1 MERKTMPRIVALLL
15 AVLLTCTSIFSAPVE
30 AQAATS
36 ATKITLSATKRT
48 LCVGKSFKL
57 SVKSVSPSGAS
68 KAVTY
73 KSSNKKVATVSSKG
87 KVTAKKTG
95 KATITVTSKSNKKV
109 KAKCTVTVT
118 KGVEE
123 IQTAA
128 TIVMQKGKWVNLR
141 YDITP
146 NKGVNK
152 KVTFKSS
159 KPSVVKVS
167 KKGKLTA
174 KKVGK
179 AKVTIQS
186 ADASRNCC
194 AIQCNQEESIFC
206 FFGYQHCQGK

>member
-186 ADASRNCC
+186 ADGS
-194 AIQCNQEESIFC
+194 
-206 FFGYQHCQGK
+206 